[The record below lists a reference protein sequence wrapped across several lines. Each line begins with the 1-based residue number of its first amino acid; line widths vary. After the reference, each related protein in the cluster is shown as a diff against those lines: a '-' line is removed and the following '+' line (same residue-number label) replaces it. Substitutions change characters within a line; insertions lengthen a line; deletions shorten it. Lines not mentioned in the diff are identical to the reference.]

1 MSVSI
6 KEALEGAGFNFTLKE
21 DCQWLLSQES
31 DFEDLLDECNDTIDM
46 MEEAEDMEEEEW

>member
-6 KEALEGAGFNFTLKE
+6 KEALEGAGFNFSLKE

-31 DFEDLLDECNDTIDM
+31 DFEELLDECSDAIDM
-46 MEEAEDMEEEEW
+46 MEEAEDMEEE